1 MMTTHDRSTW
11 LGAAALT
18 LVAFGV
24 AAPAQ
29 AQTTVRS
36 AALGV
41 SSGVV
46 TRGQTGL
53 ALPLIPEDV
62 LVSIVA
68 TNGATTLT
76 FPAGAGNVGARLSS
90 QGKYYVE
97 VLTGPLAGERL
108 DVDVEATIAAAGPV
122 VVVALGVDSFSTL
135 AALTTDDLAGARC
148 ALRPHWTLSRVQT
161 LFTPGLVGSDDP
173 LLADGVRILE
183 GGTFQLYYLRT
194 DGITWS
200 RDGSGDYGHKVV
212 PPDASVV
219 LDMKSAPQVWVNG
232 GKVRQ
237 NAFRKNLVA
246 GLQSFATGFPLDLS
260 PAQVG
265 AFVDGSAPAGTR
277 WTGSDDFSAAD
288 QIQVVAQVGRP
299 LVDLYYLA
307 ADGTTWRS
315 LTSDANSASSKLLR
329 ANNMVAVRRINPD
342 PSYVV
347 PNPFVP

>member
-1 MMTTHDRSTW
+1 MMTTRYRSTW
-11 LGAAALT
+11 PWAAALS
-18 LVAFGV
+18 LVAF
-24 AAPAQ
+24 AAAVPAH
-29 AQTTVRS
+29 AQTTVKS

-41 SSGVV
+41 SSGVI

-53 ALPLIPEDV
+53 ALPLIPEDA
-62 LVSIVA
+62 LVSIA
-68 TNGATTLT
+68 ASNGATTLA

-97 VLTGPLAGERL
+97 VLTGALAGERL
-108 DVDVEATIAAAGPV
+108 DVDVDATIAAAGPT

-135 AALTTDDLAGARC
+135 TALTTDDLAGARC
-148 ALRPHWTLSRVQT
+148 TIRPHWTLSRVQT

-183 GGTFQLYYLRT
+183 GGAFQFYYLRT

-200 RDGSGDYGHKVV
+200 HDGSGDYGHKVL
-212 PPDASVV
+212 PPDASIVV
-219 LDMKSAPQVWVNG
+219 DMKSAPQVWVNG

-237 NAFRKNLVA
+237 NKFRKNLVA
-246 GLQSFATGFPLDLS
+246 GLQSFATGFPVDLS

-265 AFVDGSAPAGTR
+265 AFVDGSASPKTR
-277 WTGSDDFSAAD
+277 WTGSDDSAAAD

-307 ADGTTWRS
+307 ADGMTWRS
-315 LTSDANSASSKLLR
+315 LTSDANIASSKLLR

-342 PSYVV
+342 PSYAV
-347 PNPFVP
+347 PNPFAP